1 MSTRERRSLWG
12 SISTSK
18 KVNALSAKGVILYT
32 FTMPH
37 LDDEG
42 FIDADPKVLK
52 YTAVPLRDDIP
63 VEEIEKLVN
72 EIATVHKKVQST
84 PVPLWIIHKTSHG
97 NFIQDPV
104 FHERQSFKG
113 IRKNPSKIKDVV
125 DRETNG
131 CQQETKGCLRE
142 EEEEEKGREVK
153 EEGKCKGKGDERV
166 SSPPLSLKEWANRL
180 VDLFNSVTQYLPKV
194 TSLSEG
200 RLEKLRSR
208 KKEKPDF
215 EWWRVVFEKADWVLI
230 PGKEGRKDWYP
241 TFDWLIKNDTD
252 AVKVFEGNYED
263 AKRPPPIFTP
273 QPGMD
278 AWLKRKEEEADDS

>member
-18 KVNALSAKGVILYT
+18 KVNALSAQGVILYT

-42 FIDADPKVLK
+42 FIDGDPKALK

-63 VEEIEKLVN
+63 VEEIEKLIN

-84 PVPLWIIHKTSHG
+84 PIPLWIIHKTSQG

-104 FHERQSFKG
+104 FHERQFFKG
-113 IRKNPSKIKDVV
+113 IRKKPSKIKDVV

-131 CQQETKGCLRE
+131 FQQETKGCLRE
-142 EEEEEKGREVK
+142 GEEEVKRSEVK
-153 EEGKCKGKGDERV
+153 EEGKGKEKGDERV

-180 VDLFNSVTQYLPKV
+180 IDLFNSVAQYLPKV
-194 TSLSEG
+194 TSLSES
-200 RLEKLRSR
+200 RLGKLRVR

-215 EWWRVVFEKADWVLI
+215 EWWKVVFEKANWVLI

-241 TFDWLIKNDTD
+241 TFDWLIKNDIN

-263 AKRPPPIFTP
+263 AKRPPPLFSP
-273 QPGMD
+273 QPGI
-278 AWLKRKEEEADDS
+278 AEFYRKEKESESK